1 MADVYDRQR
10 CGMKNQCRD
19 KAQRVRELEAENQQL
34 KLELLTAYGQ
44 AQENLAEFLDE
55 VINSARRKS

>member
-1 MADVYDRQR
+1 
-10 CGMKNQCRD
+10 MKNQCRD